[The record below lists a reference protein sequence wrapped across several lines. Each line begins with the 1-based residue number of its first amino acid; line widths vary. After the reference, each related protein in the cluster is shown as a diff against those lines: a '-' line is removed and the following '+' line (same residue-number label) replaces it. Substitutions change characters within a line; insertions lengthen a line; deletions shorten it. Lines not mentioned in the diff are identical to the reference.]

1 MKNFWNP
8 LKLLNWKTFCEL
20 IHLMPEQYKTVY
32 TALSFAFVIHILVR
46 FCSHLLRLVATL
58 TSMTELKLLVVQY
71 NIIIQSPACD
81 QALKWSMIFEV
92 KGRLVL
98 RVEALI
104 QEPQGILSKHHYTL
118 DKTLKSN
125 LIISIPTTLETGE

>member
-1 MKNFWNP
+1 
-8 LKLLNWKTFCEL
+8 
-20 IHLMPEQYKTVY
+20 
-32 TALSFAFVIHILVR
+32 
-46 FCSHLLRLVATL
+46 
-58 TSMTELKLLVVQY
+58 
-71 NIIIQSPACD
+71 
-81 QALKWSMIFEV
+81 MIFEV